1 MICADSFQIR
11 ESMPSFS
18 LFFVFVF
25 VLFFVFVLVGRI
37 LMITSVSVEVM

>member
-18 LFFVFVF
+18 LFFVFV
-25 VLFFVFVLVGRI
+25 LFFVLVLVGRI
-37 LMITSVSVEVM
+37 LMTTSVSVEVM